1 MAAPSVVKRPAKRKR
16 PAERQNP
23 TQTVTGPRSTLL
35 ALAFVLGIVA
45 LVLIYVLG
53 KDSGNTAASSGLPRT
68 PDYHSL
74 LVAPGDAKTLQLG
87 THEGLFRSVD
97 GGMTW
102 TAASLAGNDAMN
114 LAQPTAKTVWAAGH
128 DVLSRSADGGT
139 TWEDV
144 RPTGLPG
151 LDVHG
156 FAVDPRDPTRLLAAV
171 AGQGL
176 FRSTDGGK
184 SFALVSRQVG
194 PGVMALAILPN
205 GRVLAGDMA
214 TRTLMASGD
223 GGTTWKPLVET
234 SVMGLAVNP
243 ADPKVV
249 LASGSGVLLSSDGG
263 TRWRQTLQIA
273 AGSGPIAWS
282 RSNPSTAYVIGLDRS
297 LFRSTD
303 GGATWNQVVPEEGR

>member
-1 MAAPSVVKRPAKRKR
+1 MASPAPVRRPARRRVPTRPAPS
-16 PAERQNP
+16 Q
-23 TQTVTGPRSTLL
+23 RSALL
-35 ALAFVLGIVA
+35 AVGFGLGILA

-53 KDSGNTAASSGLPRT
+53 RGSGDTGASSGLPRT
-68 PDYHSL
+68 SDYHSL
-74 LVAPGDAKTLQLG
+74 LVAPADTRTLQLG

-97 GGMTW
+97 GGITW
-102 TAASLAGNDAMN
+102 THASLAGSDAMN
-114 LAQPTAKTVWAAGH
+114 LTQPSATTVWAAGH
-128 DVLSRSADGGT
+128 GVLSRSGDGGT

-144 RPTGLPG
+144 RPTGLPS

-156 FAVDPRDPTRLLAAV
+156 FAADPRDPARLLAAI

-214 TRTLMASGD
+214 TGALAASSD
-223 GGTTWKPLVET
+223 GGLTWKQLVRA

-243 ADPKVV
+243 ADPKRV
-249 LASGSGVLLSSDGG
+249 LASGPGVLLSPDGG
-263 TRWRQTLQIA
+263 ARWRQTLHLD
-273 AGSGPIAWS
+273 AGTGPIAWS
-282 RSNPSTAYVIGLDRS
+282 RSSPRTAYVVGFDRS
-297 LFRSTD
+297 LHRSGD
-303 GGATWNQVVPEEGR
+303 AGATWEQVVAGVGG